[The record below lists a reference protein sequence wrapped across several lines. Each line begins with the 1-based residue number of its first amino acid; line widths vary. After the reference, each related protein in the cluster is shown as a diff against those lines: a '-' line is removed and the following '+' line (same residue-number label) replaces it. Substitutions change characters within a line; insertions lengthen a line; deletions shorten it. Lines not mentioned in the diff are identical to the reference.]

1 MLNYYP
7 ATQWKRESYFGVV
20 QEKYMGNVIRNI
32 YLKTPRPN
40 KGEAFQDAVEEIHN
54 LMKVKNNE

>member
-7 ATQWKRESYFGVV
+7 TEQWKHGSYFGVV
-20 QEKYMGNVIRNI
+20 QVKAAGDMIKNI
-32 YLKTPRPN
+32 YLKTPRPV

-54 LMKVKNNE
+54 IMKVKS

>member
-7 ATQWKRESYFGVV
+7 NAQWKRESYFGVV

-32 YLKTPRPN
+32 HLKTPRPN
-40 KGEAFQDAVEEIHN
+40 KGEAFQDAVEKIHEI
-54 LMKVKNNE
+54 MRGK